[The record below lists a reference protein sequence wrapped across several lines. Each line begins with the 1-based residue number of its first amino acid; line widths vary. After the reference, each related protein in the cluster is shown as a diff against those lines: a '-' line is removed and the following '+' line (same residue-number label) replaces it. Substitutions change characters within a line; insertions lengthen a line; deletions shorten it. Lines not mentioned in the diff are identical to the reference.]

1 MQVILVDRRCLDY
14 VILSLRLT
22 NNCCCQRL
30 RGNLIRALLPLAL
43 HPQTVI
49 INVSSDAGV
58 EHYETWGG
66 YGSSKSALDHPDA
79 DLGGR
84 RPTFRWSTASTW

>member
-22 NNCCCQRL
+22 NNCCAPTSSL
-30 RGNLIRALLPLAL
+30 RQQLIRALLPLL
-43 HPQTVI
+43 HSQTVI

-66 YGSSKSALDHPDA
+66 YGSSKSALDHRA

-84 RPTFRWSTASTW
+84 GADLQVVQPRPW